1 MTFFDIGSAQG
12 LLATVV
18 VSFVIGLAFGAI
30 TKHAIKLGI
39 VLIFG
44 IIIMI
49 VTGYV
54 APSQLTLLINLLSP
68 EVTAVQGDLGLFLP
82 LTASFFAIG
91 FGFGLYKG

>member
-1 MTFFDIGSAQG
+1 MVLFDTGSMQG

-39 VLIFG
+39 VLVFA

-54 APSQLTLLINLLSP
+54 APSQLTLLINLLAP
-68 EVTAVQGDLGLFLP
+68 EVIAVQGDLGLFLP

-91 FGFGLYKG
+91 FGIGLWKG